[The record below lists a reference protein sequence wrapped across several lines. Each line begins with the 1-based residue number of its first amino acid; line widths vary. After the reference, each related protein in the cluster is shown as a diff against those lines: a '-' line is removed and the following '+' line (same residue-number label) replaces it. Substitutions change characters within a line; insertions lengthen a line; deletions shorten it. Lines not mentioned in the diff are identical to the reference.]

1 MDARGELLRHAEAAV
16 SRTARS
22 LSDMR
27 TRLQAPAAALGRQHR
42 LLVEGALND
51 LGRRHEALTRLY
63 ETMIGASADQL
74 PDCWQ
79 RFFACY
85 DEYLE
90 AVRDTRSRLI
100 RDEREDAPG
109 EPGGL
114 SMPSSGNGSKH

>member
-1 MDARGELLRHAEAAV
+1 MDTRGELLKHAEAAV

-27 TRLQAPAAALGRQHR
+27 TRLQAPATALDRQHR
-42 LLVEGALND
+42 LLVEGALNE
-51 LGRRHEALTRLY
+51 LARRHEALTRLY
-63 ETMIGASADQL
+63 ETMIGAPADAL
-74 PDCWQ
+74 PDCWR

-100 RDEREDAPG
+100 RDEWQNTG
-109 EPGGL
+109 EPDGL
-114 SMPSSGNGSKH
+114 PMPSSLNGGKR